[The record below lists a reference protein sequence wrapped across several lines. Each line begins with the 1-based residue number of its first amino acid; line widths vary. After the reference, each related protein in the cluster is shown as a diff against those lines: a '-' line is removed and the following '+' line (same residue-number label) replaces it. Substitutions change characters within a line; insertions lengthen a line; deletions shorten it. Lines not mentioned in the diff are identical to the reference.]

1 MIFYFLKSFK
11 MLNYIIC
18 NYLLKKKLYSKKMLI
33 NCKTDCFTK
42 KMKNLN
48 TKIVFK
54 NNDDYYNDNTRNLDN
69 LLYKYINYN
78 ITLDINDYNFLNNG
92 HINNEFITNR
102 VKLLKHNK
110 IILDK
115 LIKFPYIEQ
124 CTDKWYEIRKTCL
137 TASDLGEALSKNN
150 NLLAKKKAGVYIDN
164 TNFQSIAPL
173 KWGNMFEDMAI
184 RCYKQINNNI
194 PIHIFGIIQNKNIEH
209 FGASP
214 DGITD
219 LGIMVEIK
227 CPFSRQIK
235 KDVIPEKYY
244 YQMLGQLAVCN
255 LTECDYVE
263 CEFKIF
269 DDDNQYYDFIKEKNY
284 DNKNFGI
291 IAEYYDNFIQKYF
304 YLYSNEYLNKEDC
317 IIDIENQIKNT
328 TNSNLQFIK
337 LSRWVLNNIYI
348 QKVEFNKELW
358 ETIPSK
364 INEFWEKVKKFK
376 DLPIEYKDTKKK
388 IKFIADS

>member
-1 MIFYFLKSFK
+1 
-11 MLNYIIC
+11 MLNIILYNNYFKKHYYI
-18 NYLLKKKLYSKKMLI
+18 KKMLI
-33 NCKTDCFTK
+33 NCKVDILTN

-48 TKIVFK
+48 SKNNLKI
-54 NNDDYYNDNTRNLDN
+54 NDDYYNDNTRNLDN
-69 LLYKYINYN
+69 LLYKYIKYD
-78 ITLDINDYNFLNNG
+78 ITLDQNDYKFLKKEHIND
-92 HINNEFITNR
+92 EFIINR

-110 IILDK
+110 ILLDK
-115 LIKFPYIEQ
+115 LLQYPYIEQ

-164 TNFQSIAPL
+164 TNFQSVPPL

-194 PIHIFGIIQNKNIEH
+194 KIHKFGIIQNKMIEH

-235 KDVIPEKYY
+235 KDFIPEKYY
-244 YQMLGQLAVCN
+244 YQMQGQLAVCN

-263 CEFKIF
+263 CDFKTFDNDDEFY
-269 DDDNQYYDFIKEKNY
+269 NFIKEKNY

-291 IAEYYDNFIQKYF
+291 IAEYYDNSIQKYF
-304 YLYSNEYLNKEDC
+304 YLYSNEYLNKDDC
-317 IIDIENQIKNT
+317 IIDIKKQMENINS
-328 TNSNLQFIK
+328 SNLQFIK
-337 LSRWVLNNIYI
+337 LTKWVLNNIYI
-348 QKVEFNKELW
+348 QKVEFDKELW
-358 ETIPSK
+358 DTIPPK
-364 INEFWEKVKKFK
+364 INEFWKKVESFK
-376 DLPIEYKDTKKK
+376 DMPIEYKETKKK
-388 IKFIADS
+388 LKFIEDS

>member
-1 MIFYFLKSFK
+1 
-11 MLNYIIC
+11 
-18 NYLLKKKLYSKKMLI
+18 MLI
-33 NCKTDCFTK
+33 NYKTDNLTI

-48 TKIVFK
+48 SKMILK
-54 NNDDYYNDNTRNLDN
+54 NNDDYYNDNTRKLDN
-69 LLYKYINYN
+69 LLYKYIKYD
-78 ITLDINDYNFLNNG
+78 IVLDINDYNFLNNE
-92 HINNEFITNR
+92 HIDNEFIIDR

-110 IILDK
+110 ILLDK

-124 CTDKWYEIRKTCL
+124 CTQQWYEIRKTCL

-164 TNFQSIAPL
+164 TNFQSIPPL

-194 PIHIFGIIQNKNIEH
+194 QVHIFGIIQNKNIEH

-235 KDVIPEKYY
+235 KDIIPEKYY
-244 YQMLGQLAVCN
+244 YQMQGQLAVCN

-263 CEFKIF
+263 CNFKIL
-269 DDDNQYYDFIKEKNY
+269 DDDKEYYDFIKEKKY

-291 IAEYYDNFIQKYF
+291 IAEYYNNSTQKYF

-317 IIDIENQIKNT
+317 IIDIEKQIKNT
-328 TNSNLQFIK
+328 TNNDLQFIK
-337 LSRWVLNNIYI
+337 LSRWVLNEIYI
-348 QKVEFNKELW
+348 QKVEFNNELW
-358 ETIPSK
+358 ETMPSK
-364 INEFWEKVKKFK
+364 INEFWEKVENFK
-376 DLPIEYKDTKKK
+376 DLPIEYKESKKK
-388 IKFIADS
+388 LKFISDS